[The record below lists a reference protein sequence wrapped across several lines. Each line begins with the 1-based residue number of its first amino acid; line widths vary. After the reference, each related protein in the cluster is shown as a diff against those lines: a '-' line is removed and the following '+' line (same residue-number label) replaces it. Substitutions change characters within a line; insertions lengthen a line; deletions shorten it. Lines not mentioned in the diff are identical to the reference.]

1 MGFTRVEKARY
12 FLVTKTENK
21 EDFMDFKRQGF
32 CILKNEASRET
43 I

>member
-1 MGFTRVEKARY
+1 MGFTRVENARY

-32 CILKNEASRET
+32 CILENEASKE
-43 I
+43 IM